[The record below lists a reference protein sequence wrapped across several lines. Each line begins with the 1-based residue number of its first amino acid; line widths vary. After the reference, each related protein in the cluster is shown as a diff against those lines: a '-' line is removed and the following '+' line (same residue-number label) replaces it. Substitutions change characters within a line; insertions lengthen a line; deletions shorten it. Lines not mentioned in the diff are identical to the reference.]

1 METRY
6 CHLWGIITIVRW
18 LRYHVMAL
26 SLDIPFG
33 PSCQCLL
40 SGDSVLTA
48 LLKGPQ
54 GAVLLQC
61 TFSAN
66 SLQVIL
72 SKGKIIAYIASLTRI

>member
-6 CHLWGIITIVRW
+6 CHLWGIITIVCW
-18 LRYHVMAL
+18 LHYHVMAL
-26 SLDIPFG
+26 SLDIPFS

-72 SKGKIIAYIASLTRI
+72 NKGKIIAYIVSLTRI